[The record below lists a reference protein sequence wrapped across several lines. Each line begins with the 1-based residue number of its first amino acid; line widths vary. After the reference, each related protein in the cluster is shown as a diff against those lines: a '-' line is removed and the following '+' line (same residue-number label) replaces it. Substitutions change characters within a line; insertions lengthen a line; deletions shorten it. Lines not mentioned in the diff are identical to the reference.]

1 MKSVISG
8 ARALCLIALIFSQKA
23 EAAKFVTYELAVDAL
38 VYSADGRSIVA
49 SYQRTFPNQR
59 IELKDLAPG
68 SVVSTGFMSLKIP
81 VGPKVVVYKLQAL
94 KRSKEVSLGVWH
106 GPSDENVL
114 PVSYVLFDEGQKVL
128 GMGVGQV
135 YFPQATGTV
144 RADMKVRNVQV
155 INEVAGKCAAVKLSL
170 NFQSGGRE
178 FSCSGPM
185 PEAQVGAKNVWGA
198 PATAGNMT
206 GPSCKYGNVRG
217 AHNHVL
223 SGESAGVCE
232 HYCTLIADC
241 GEDGVYKNIRYT
253 W

>member
-8 ARALCLIALIFSQKA
+8 ARALCLITLIFSQNA
-23 EAAKFVTYELAVDAL
+23 EAAKFVSYELEVDAL
-38 VYSADGRSIVA
+38 VFSADGRSIVA

-59 IELKDLAPG
+59 IELKDAGPG
-68 SVVSTGFMSLKIP
+68 SVVSTGSMSLEIP
-81 VGPKVVVYKLQAL
+81 VGPKVVVYQLQA
-94 KRSKEVSLGVWH
+94 SKISKQVSLAIWQ

-114 PVSYVLFDEGQKVL
+114 PVSFLQFEEGQKVL
-128 GMGVGQV
+128 GMGVGQMI
-135 YFPQATGTV
+135 FPQAAGKV

-155 INEVAGKCAAVKLSL
+155 IHEVARKCAAVKLNLS
-170 NFQSGGRE
+170 FQSGGSK
-178 FSCSGPM
+178 FNCSGPM
-185 PEAQVGAKNVWGA
+185 PEAQAGARNVWGA
-198 PATAGNMT
+198 SATAGNMT
-206 GPSCKYGNVRG
+206 GRSCRYGNVQG

-223 SGESAGVCE
+223 RGESAGVCQ